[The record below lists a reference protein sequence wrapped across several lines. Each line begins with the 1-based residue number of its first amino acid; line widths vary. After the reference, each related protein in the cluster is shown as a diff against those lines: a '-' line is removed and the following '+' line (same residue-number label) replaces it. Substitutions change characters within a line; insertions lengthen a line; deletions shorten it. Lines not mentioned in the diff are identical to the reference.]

1 MKEIKQTD
9 PDEYT
14 KWYSVESEKVKTN
27 TPVIE
32 SSVVSLTNFR
42 YALNHHTCN
51 IMNAINRMYSF
62 LYTSWYCWSNRDE
75 TEGTKINSPNLW
87 ISIWNSISRRRRYQD
102 GFFVVA
108 LDPTSAGFLFAFS
121 QSDHQHSRS
130 QAAMTDVLQRRNA
143 NRSSLP
149 LNSLILS
156 EEKNQQYRNVLL
168 IKNSYRFDS

>member
-75 TEGTKINSPNLW
+75 TEGTKINSKEGSQICESTFEIQLVVDVGIKMDFSSSHSIQHQQDFYSHSPKVT
-87 ISIWNSISRRRRYQD
+87 ISIVEAKLR
-102 GFFVVA
+102 
-108 LDPTSAGFLFAFS
+108 
-121 QSDHQHSRS
+121 
-130 QAAMTDVLQRRNA
+130 
-143 NRSSLP
+143 
-149 LNSLILS
+149 
-156 EEKNQQYRNVLL
+156 
-168 IKNSYRFDS
+168 